1 MDISTL
7 EVALEREKNYLEKII
22 QVVKNGGE
30 QFRPPYQRQALSISE
45 HLLMI
50 SRNLDKLSQQNGGIK

>member
-7 EVALEREKNYLEKII
+7 EVDLEREKNYLEKII

-30 QFRPPYQRQALSISE
+30 QFRPPYQRQTLSISE
-45 HLLMI
+45 HLSMI
-50 SRNLDKLSQQNGGIK
+50 SRNLDRLSKQVQ

>member
-30 QFRPPYQRQALSISE
+30 QFRPPYQIQALPISE
-45 HLLMI
+45 HLSMI
-50 SRNLDKLSQQNGGIK
+50 SRNLDRLSKQVK

>member
-22 QVVKNGGE
+22 QVVKNGGDR
-30 QFRPPYQRQALSISE
+30 FRPPYQRQALSISE
-45 HLLMI
+45 HLSMI
-50 SRNLDKLSQQNGGIK
+50 SRNLDRLSKQVK